1 VAGVGTNYTWSI
13 TVGGQTATAPQ
24 TTSYATPT
32 LSGSNGV
39 TALGALSTQGGT
51 SVTITG
57 ANLGHGGSLAIPI
70 SVTYWAA
77 AHPSVVYSA
86 SGCAVL
92 SAGTRLVCNSTSGVG
107 ANLSF
112 SVSVGRQVVNSG
124 PTTLQYQVPSVANV
138 TGGPFHTG
146 GGESVTI
153 NVSLAGWVRP
163 LAG

>member
-32 LSGSNGV
+32 LSGV

-57 ANLGHGGSLAIPI
+57 ANLGHAGAAAIPTT
-70 SVTYWAA
+70 VAYWA
-77 AHPSVVYSA
+77 PLYSSVVYSA
-86 SGCAVL
+86 AGCA
-92 SAGTRLVCNSTSGVG
+92 SNAAGTRLVCNSTSGVG

-112 SVSVGRQVVNSG
+112 NVSVGRQVVNSG
-124 PTTLQYQVPSVANV
+124 QTTLQYQVPSVANV

-146 GGESVTI
+146 GGENVTI
-153 NVSLAGWVRP
+153 NVRERYCAQP
-163 LAG
+163 QA